1 MAGHETKWDEDNRAP
16 TNPAAIVAALALV
29 LFLVGLA
36 VLFALT

>member
-1 MAGHETKWDEDNRAP
+1 VAGHQTKWDEDNRAP
-16 TNPAAIVAALALV
+16 LNPGAIVAAIALV